1 MWVTTLIPPQSG
13 AKFEIPQYL
22 SLLTM
27 SMELFRRTIWGF
39 FRLEH
44 EHRHNSQGFRRVDFV
59 PLHFSTESPNKA
71 TKIEHDG
78 WQVLSEVIF
87 VTVVV
92 LSISAWSVISA
103 QKATTNMSMGHGLT
117 HDL

>member
-1 MWVTTLIPPQSG
+1 MFYQH
-13 AKFEIPQYL
+13 ECC
-22 SLLTM
+22 
-27 SMELFRRTIWGF
+27 RRTIWGF

-71 TKIEHDG
+71 SKSEHDG
-78 WQVLSEVIF
+78 WQVLGEVVV
-87 VTVVV
+87 VTIVV

-103 QKATTNMSMGHGLT
+103 QKATSNMGLGHGSIHEL
-117 HDL
+117 